1 MARREAGVFDDP
13 LMLGLEDDEPEAPS
27 DEGGQASDPAAA
39 AQQALEGAEDG
50 PDAEPGGTPDQGQV
64 QQEPEADGEPAQQQE
79 SQAQQGEGQLIL
91 GKFKTP
97 EDLAR
102 SYQELERKLGS
113 RDEEKQQLR
122 QQVGFLG
129 NQVMQLLQQMQAIQ
143 AAQQVQGVLPTPA
156 QPGQM
161 VQPGQVMQPGVVPQP
176 QSIQAQIDPEEFRDA
191 LYSGNPVEAISK
203 LVQPIV
209 AQELQRYGQQIN
221 AGLQQMMRP
230 IQQHVRREQAV
241 QSFQAQLAEISTK
254 YANEPEGLRV
264 DDLKDE
270 MSKVFDEEPWI
281 ATLPNAMEAAYREAR
296 RRKVEAAFGQQAAQ
310 ATQQASTAQK
320 AAARITSSTA
330 GPRLPQQ
337 KSPDEQIVESIF
349 GPPGKEKGIFDD

>member
-1 MARREAGVFDDP
+1 MARQDQGVFDDP
-13 LMLGLEDDEPEAPS
+13 LMLGLEDDEPETPS
-27 DEGGQASDPAAA
+27 DQDGQVSDPASA
-39 AQQALEGAEDG
+39 AQQALGAAGEG
-50 PDAEPGGTPDQGQV
+50 PDAEPGGTPDEGQV
-64 QQEPEADGEPAQQQE
+64 QEPGTDGEPPQQQQE
-79 SQAQQGEGQLIL
+79 PQAQQGEGQLIL

-113 RDEEKQQLR
+113 RDEEKEQLKQQVAALGTQLTHALQQLEALYR
-122 QQVGFLG
+122 
-129 NQVMQLLQQMQAIQ
+129 
-143 AAQQVQGVLPTPA
+143 AQQVQSVLPTPQQYGG
-156 QPGQM
+156 QPGQ
-161 VQPGQVMQPGVVPQP
+161 PGATAQP

-209 AQELQRYGQQIN
+209 AQELQQYGQQIN
-221 AGLQQMMRP
+221 AGLQQMMQP

-270 MSKVFDEEPWI
+270 MSKVFDEQPRL
-281 ATLPNAMEAAYREAR
+281 ALLPNAMEAAYWQAR
-296 RRKVEAAFGQQAAQ
+296 TRKLSEMATQQTAQ
-310 ATQQASTAQK
+310 ATQQANVAQK
-320 AAARITSSTA
+320 AAARITTSA
-330 GPRLPQQ
+330 GGPRLSQQ
-337 KSPDEQIVESIF
+337 KSEEDQIKESIF
-349 GPPGKEKGIFDD
+349 GAPGQHKGIFDD